1 MIDTTHTISPEWQ
14 NENTLRSYPL
24 TDDAP
29 AASLI
34 PTWLISD
41 LKVTC
46 PAGYR
51 TVYLSCVYLSGTIVS
66 VGVSG
71 CRGDGMIVGLL
82 TKTVTRDE
90 LEPFRSYS
98 MERISDDAA
107 GVIAFGEI
115 PADAT
120 PFKLNPTHEQAPV
133 VQAAIVQVETPGV
146 TKIVD
151 FAHGTEATGII
162 DLSGNSEF
170 RTSVDERDPSTVVIT
185 LSDTYRDLTT
195 SVCDAIPSFE
205 ACGRTPVKTING
217 VPPDDNGVIRLRFR

>member
-1 MIDTTHTISPEWQ
+1 M
-14 NENTLRSYPL
+14 LRSYPL

-46 PAGYR
+46 STGYR

-71 CRGDGMIVGLL
+71 CRGDGTVVGLL

-133 VQAAIVQVETPGV
+133 VQSAIVQVETPGV
-146 TKIVD
+146 TKIID
-151 FAHGTEATGII
+151 SAHGTEATGII

-170 RTSVDERDPSTVVIT
+170 RTTVDERDPSTIVIT